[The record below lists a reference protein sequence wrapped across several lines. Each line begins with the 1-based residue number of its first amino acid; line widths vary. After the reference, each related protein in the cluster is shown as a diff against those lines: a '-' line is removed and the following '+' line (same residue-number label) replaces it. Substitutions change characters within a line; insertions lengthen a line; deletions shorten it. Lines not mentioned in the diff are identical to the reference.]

1 MSFESNIIY
10 VQVTPISFLKF
21 MEHMGTFLSIKTKV
35 RPCGFTAFFTSK
47 HKGWCCLLHCG
58 IYPIES
64 MLYLHIFTYI
74 MVDVYCKCMVYIYI
88 DPVSMWTFQCLYR
101 IILCI
106 QRTLSFFPQNVV
118 VDLTAEKR
126 RRRWGWTPRGKREN
140 LVFGGTTISRP
151 STGDLGWEH
160 PSLPD
165 TVTYLANG

>member
-74 MVDVYCKCMVYIYI
+74 MVDVYCKCMVYIYRSCQYVNI
-88 DPVSMWTFQCLYR
+88 PVSIPDHSLHPTNFEFLPPKRCCWFNGGKTASSLGLDPARQAREFGLWWYNN
-101 IILCI
+101 L
-106 QRTLSFFPQNVV
+106 TSFN
-118 VDLTAEKR
+118 
-126 RRRWGWTPRGKREN
+126 GWLGLGTP
-140 LVFGGTTISRP
+140 
-151 STGDLGWEH
+151 
-160 PSLPD
+160 
-165 TVTYLANG
+165 